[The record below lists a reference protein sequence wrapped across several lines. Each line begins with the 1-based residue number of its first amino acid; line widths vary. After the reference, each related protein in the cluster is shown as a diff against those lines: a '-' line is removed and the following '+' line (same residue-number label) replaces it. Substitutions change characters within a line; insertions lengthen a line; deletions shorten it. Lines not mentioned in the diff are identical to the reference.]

1 MTAHP
6 LIYKAPNQT
15 DKGRKDN
22 DDLLQDEF
30 TVIHSDAA
38 LVLLSLSAKDL
49 FSVVFSLKMWIFFPP
64 SAAE

>member
-22 DDLLQDEF
+22 DDLLRDEF
-30 TVIHSDAA
+30 KVIHSDAA

-49 FSVVFSLKMWIFFPP
+49 FSVVFSLTMWIFFPP